1 MSGNCCDIIMFLRD
15 AGYEVHVDQGENHLG
30 MLYAKNPH
38 FTAGSPI
45 FKAVQKKR
53 YQALYR
59 ALKKSLTA
67 PESAVAMD
75 SERSHIEQ
83 SVGTP

>member
-1 MSGNCCDIIMFLRD
+1 
-15 AGYEVHVDQGENHLG
+15 
-30 MLYAKNPH
+30 MLKAYINYPNPH
-38 FTAGSPI
+38 VTIHANAECSRIQQQHKQEQTGSTAAGSPI